1 VFRASFQPSSTLPP
15 ANLSAEP
22 EARLLDP
29 FMTTP
34 NPRHQ
39 IRSLDSVARPIHRL
53 ILRLV
58 LVFSLSF
65 AFTAAVDAAET
76 GSVSGVVSNTA
87 TGNLLEGARIE
98 VPQLGVAAFTDNT
111 GRFVVANLPSGPVE
125 LVVTYVGL
133 DPVRSTVNVT
143 AGQRAE
149 RNFDLTSSIYQL
161 EAFKVTGER
170 EGGAAA
176 ITAQRNAENVK
187 SIVAMDSFGNLPNM
201 NAGEVAIR
209 LPGVAGNLSD
219 ENLVDG
225 FTVRGVGPGLNTI
238 TLDGSPLTSQGALGR
253 STNINNLTG
262 TMFDQMELTK
272 GHTPDKGADSLGGT
286 INLRSRS
293 PLSMREKRRI
303 SYSASVRWAPPFF
316 EHVPLREAHRAH
328 PLFNLQWQE
337 VFGVLGGERNLG
349 VSMNLFY
356 SENAVG
362 GFRTIRDFQNT
373 TTAPAYLW
381 DYRTWDNYNNRK
393 QKSINLKT
401 DYRLSPNT
409 KLSLNT
415 VVNDAIETFRRQ
427 YEHRAFT
434 GSQTT
439 VPNATTTGI
448 VPGYTDLITTVRP
461 VAAAII
467 EQTTTGPGNF
477 YNRMRRLDLGVEQTF
492 GRLQLDY
499 NALYTQ
505 TNINGGGGG
514 RGGILV
520 NRLTGAGWI
529 IDRTQSDLHPR
540 FTQNGGPDFTDPNNY
555 RPTTYTNSILQNDN
569 YNKELRGNAR
579 YELPVSF
586 PLALKVGG
594 LWRENYVSAE
604 SVSRRYNYTGTTAL
618 PADSSIVSY
627 DYVKTGRRMPYW
639 EPVQFV
645 EDRRPVN
652 TAVWRED
659 LYYHFQNNY
668 TANRAVTEWITAGY
682 AMAQA
687 RIGRTNVVGGVRR
700 ERTETESWGWV
711 RNRVGST
718 VAQQTADPQGSAE
731 RDYAGTQRRLRGD
744 YTKSFPSVHVAHDVT
759 ANLKARLSW
768 STSFGRPS
776 LNNALPNETINETL
790 QTLTVN
796 NPNLLPQYAK
806 NWDATLEYYFEPVGN
821 LSVGWFHKTI
831 TDYIVSG
838 TEAGTVASGS
848 DNGYNGEYAGFTRL
862 TSGNAGTA
870 TIRGWEFTFQ
880 QQFTFLPG
888 LLKGLGASANYTLIK
903 TEGDFGGAT
912 NRSTNEV
919 PGFIPRTGNASL
931 SWRHG
936 KFSTRVLYNF
946 VGSYITAFTAGTPAR
961 NNYRYKYETVTAGV
975 AYQYRP
981 WLQFTVDVANLFNE
995 PQALYRSVPSQ
1006 MSTTIINGTSI
1017 TFGVNGR
1024 F

>member
-1 VFRASFQPSSTLPP
+1 MINPNPSLPRSPASVPRCALRFVAALALLWLPLARA
-15 ANLSAEP
+15 AEP
-22 EARLLDP
+22 A
-29 FMTTP
+29 
-34 NPRHQ
+34 
-39 IRSLDSVARPIHRL
+39 SV
-53 ILRLV
+53 
-58 LVFSLSF
+58 
-65 AFTAAVDAAET
+65 T
-76 GSVSGVVSNTA
+76 GSVSNTA

-98 VPQLGVAAFTDNT
+98 VPALGAVALTDNT
-111 GRFVVANLPSGPVE
+111 GRFVLPNLPAGTHE
-125 LVVTYVGL
+125 LVVTYIGL
-133 DPVRSTVNVT
+133 DPAKSTVTVA

-161 EAFKVTGER
+161 DAFKVTGER

-187 SIVAMDSFGNLPNM
+187 NIVAMDSYGNLPNM

-209 LPGVAGNLSD
+209 LPGVAGNLGD

-225 FTVRGVGPGLNTI
+225 FTIRGIGPGLNTI
-238 TLDGSPLTSQGALGR
+238 TLDGAPLTSQGALTR

-303 SYSASVRWAPPFF
+303 SYSASVRWAPPFL

-328 PLFNLQWQE
+328 PLFNVQWQE

-349 VSMNLFY
+349 VALNLFY

-362 GFRTIRDFQNT
+362 GFRTVRDFQNT
-373 TTAPAYLW
+373 TTSPAYIW

-409 KLSLNT
+409 KISLNT
-415 VVNDAIETFRRQ
+415 VVNDAVETFRRQ

-434 GSQTT
+434 GNQNT
-439 VPNATTTGI
+439 VPSATSGV

-477 YNRMRRLDLGVEQTF
+477 YNRMRRVDLGVEQTF
-492 GRLQLDY
+492 GRLHLDY

-529 IDRTQSDLHPR
+529 LDRTQSDLHPR
-540 FTQNGGPDFTDPNNY
+540 FTQNGGPDFTNPDNY
-555 RPTTYTNSILQNDN
+555 RPTTYTNSNLVNDN
-569 YNKELRGNAR
+569 HNKEVRGNAR

-586 PLALKVGG
+586 PFSVKAGA

-604 SVSRRYNYTGTTAL
+604 SLSRRYNYAGTTAL
-618 PADSSIVSY
+618 PADPSIVSY

-639 EPVQFV
+639 EPIQFFQ
-645 EDRRPVN
+645 DRKPVN
-652 TAVWRED
+652 PALWRED
-659 LYYHFQNNY
+659 LYYHYQNNY
-668 TANRAVTEWITAGY
+668 TANRAVTEWVTAGY
-682 AMAQA
+682 AMATA
-687 RIGRTNVVGGVRR
+687 RIGRTNLIGGVRR

-711 RNRVGST
+711 RNRFGST
-718 VAQQTADPQGSAE
+718 PAQQQNDPQGSAD

-744 YTKSFPSVHVAHDVT
+744 YTKSFPSVHAAHDIT

-768 STSFGRPS
+768 STSFGRPA
-776 LNNALPNETINETL
+776 LNNALPNETLNETN

-796 NPNLLPQYAK
+796 NPNLLPQYGK
-806 NWDATLEYYFEPVGN
+806 NWDATLEYYFEPVG
-821 LSVGWFHKTI
+821 SVSIGWFHKTI
-831 TDYIVSG
+831 TDYIVTGTESG
-838 TEAGTVASGS
+838 TIASGP

-862 TSGNAGTA
+862 TAANAGKA
-870 TIRGWEFTFQ
+870 TVQGWEFTYQ

-888 LLKGLGASANYTLIK
+888 LLKGLGFSANYTVIE
-903 TEGDFGGAT
+903 TEGDFGGT
-912 NRSTNEV
+912 TTRSTDEV

-931 SWRHG
+931 SWRHK
-936 KFSTRVLYNF
+936 KFSTRVLYNY
-946 VGSYITAFTAGTPAR
+946 VGDYITAFTAGTPAR
-961 NNYRYKYETVTAGV
+961 NNYRYSYETVTAGI

-981 WLQFTVDVANLFNE
+981 ALQFTIDVANVFNE
-995 PQALYRSVPSQ
+995 PQRQYRGIPSQ
-1006 MSTTIINGTSI
+1006 MANTIINGTSI